1 MGTLLATFSASDIL
15 LILIIGL
22 PYLFKFF
29 KALYNGWKEIKARKQ
44 DVMNEAR
51 LHAEEELKTKLRF
64 EAGEQRIKKL
74 EEDDASLTSRIDKT
88 EERIKLLTDSDKL
101 RIKREIKKEHDRAM
115 LLGYIDG

>member
-1 MGTLLATFSASDIL
+1 
-15 LILIIGL
+15 
-22 PYLFKFF
+22 
-29 KALYNGWKEIKARKQ
+29 
-44 DVMNEAR
+44 MNEAR

-74 EEDDASLTSRIDKT
+74 EEDDASLTSRLDKT

-115 LLGYIDG
+115 LLGYIDGQTLDLLEQEFDIYTQEGGNGWALRMMNDMRSLPSVLYQDPTED